1 MNSYALPS
9 IDAWTASSL
18 LQKAIRRGEADYAQ
32 AAALALY
39 RMRGNALWRR
49 LLLIAFEDVGPADP
63 ALCVNVSEWSN
74 DPELRKSLGT
84 DHELLLYLTGEMCLA
99 AKNREADYLI
109 CAAKQAPFSEDLRAA
124 MASRSLENRVLAAGD
139 CNATLLDRAV
149 ASWMASG
156 VNGGAPQVLREGNL
170 SGLIRHFVALGV
182 PEDFASSVAYASKK
196 TSEPIVLMAPL
207 LLLAIGRETSSA
219 RVVTEALPPSV
230 LCNGIPSWVFDK
242 HTRLGKSAVRQ
253 LLKENREVRDCLAAF
268 VPEYKSI
275 QVAEM
280 AAFYADAVALSS
292 RLVWPQSDELYALGL
307 RTDMTKI
314 GTPDDGVAPITQLLS
329 QHLNQLNDIRKRLRE
344 GNRSEAFTRTVG
356 MVGGGK

>member
-1 MNSYALPS
+1 MNSYKLPS
-9 IDAWTASSL
+9 MDAWTASSL
-18 LQKAIRRGEADYAQ
+18 LQKAIRRGETDYAQ
-32 AAALALY
+32 SAARALY
-39 RMRGNALWRR
+39 RMRGNAIWRR
-49 LLLIAFEDVGPADP
+49 LLLITFEDIGPADP
-63 ALCVNVSEWSN
+63 ALCVKASEWSN
-74 DPELRKSLGT
+74 DVRRKSLGS
-84 DHELLLYLTGEMCLA
+84 DHELLAHLIGEMCRA

-109 CAAKQAPFSEDLRAA
+109 CAAKQAPFTEGLRET
-124 MASRSLENRVLAAGD
+124 MASLSLENRVLTAGD
-139 CNATLLDRAV
+139 CNTKLLDRAV

-156 VNGGAPQVLREGNL
+156 INGGAPQFLTEGNL

-182 PEDFASSVAYASKK
+182 PDDFASSVAYASKK
-196 TSEPIVLMAPL
+196 TGEPIVLMAPL
-207 LLLAIGRETSSA
+207 LLLAIGPEPSSQ

-242 HTRLGKSAVRQ
+242 HTRLGKAAVRQ

-292 RLVWPQSDELYALGL
+292 RLVWTQSDELYALGL

-314 GTPDDGVAPITQLLS
+314 GTADDGVAPITHILS

-344 GNRSEAFTRTVG
+344 GSRSEVFTRSVEV
-356 MVGGGK
+356 VGGAK